1 MKMYIKSVLVNDQ
14 SKART
19 FYTDVL
25 GFQIKHDIPMGE
37 YNWLTVVSPDE
48 PSGVELLLEPNA
60 HNAARVFQETMFEDG
75 VPLTS
80 FSVEDI
86 QSEYQRLQ
94 SLGVR
99 FTQPPTEA
107 EGVIV
112 ANLDDTCGNLIQLI
126 QLG

>member
-1 MKMYIKSVLVNDQ
+1 MKMYIKSVLVSDQ

-37 YNWLTVVSPDE
+37 YNWLTVVSSEE

-60 HNAARVFQETMFEDG
+60 HEAACGFQKAMFEDG
-75 VPLTS
+75 IPLTS

-86 QSEYQRLQ
+86 QSEYQKLQ
-94 SLGVR
+94 SKGVC

-107 EGVIV
+107 GGVLV
-112 ANLDDTCGNLIQLI
+112 AILDDTCGNLIQLI
-126 QLG
+126 QLD